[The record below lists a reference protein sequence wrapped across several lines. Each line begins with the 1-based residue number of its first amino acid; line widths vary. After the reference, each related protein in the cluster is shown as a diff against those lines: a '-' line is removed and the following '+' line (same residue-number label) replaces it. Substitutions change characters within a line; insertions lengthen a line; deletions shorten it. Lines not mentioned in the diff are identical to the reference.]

1 VKIICKFSGVKKV
14 TNNQNGEKTML
25 KLTKLLVLSS
35 VVISLMFSLNACTK
49 RLQTNNNSDST
60 KVINVDKTKDSTDI
74 YGKGYFEYRDTIESY
89 HMGYSIPR
97 DSIYKVENL
106 KAFEQLNLLIS
117 RDSLNPGPYLDRA
130 NHLQNIHKYIEAIR
144 DYDRYI
150 QLNPYNYSAYQNR
163 GTAHERLKHYD
174 QALWDYQ
181 QVLFLKP
188 NDTIANFNKGV
199 VYDVTNNPWQ
209 AIKEYD
215 TVIVKDPRLAKAY
228 YNRGSSYEKVNKIDD
243 AIKNYQYA
251 IQLNPSYK
259 EELIRKIDYLNYTFK

>member
-1 VKIICKFSGVKKV
+1 
-14 TNNQNGEKTML
+14 ML
-25 KLTKLLVLSS
+25 KLTKIGLLSLVS
-35 VVISLMFSLNACTK
+35 ISLMFSLNACTR

-60 KVINVDKTKDSTDI
+60 KVINVNKTKDSTDI
-74 YGKGYFEYRDTIESY
+74 YGKGYFDYRDTIESY

-97 DSIYKVENL
+97 DSVYKVENL
-106 KAFEQLNLLIS
+106 KAFEMLNLLIS
-117 RDSLNPGPYLDRA
+117 KDTLIPGPYLDRG

-150 QLNPYNYSAYQNR
+150 ELDPYNHSAYQNR
-163 GTAHERLKHYD
+163 GTAHERLKQYD
-174 QALWDYQ
+174 QAIWDYQ
-181 QVLFLKP
+181 KVTILKP

-199 VYDVTNNPWQ
+199 VYDVINNPWM

-215 TVIVKDPRLAKAY
+215 TVIYKDPRLAKAY
-228 YNRGSSYEKVNKIDD
+228 YNRGSSYEKVDKIDE
-243 AIKNYQYA
+243 AIKDYEKA